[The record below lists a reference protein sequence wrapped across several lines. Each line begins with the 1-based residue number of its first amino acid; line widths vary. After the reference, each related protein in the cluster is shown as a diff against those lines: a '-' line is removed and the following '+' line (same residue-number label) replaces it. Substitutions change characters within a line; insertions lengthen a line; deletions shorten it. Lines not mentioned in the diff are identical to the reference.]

1 MKSIE
6 KLRIETAT
14 ASLKAG
20 GREKYAAQLGVPTCI
35 LRDFLNGQRKPSKTL
50 LAALGYEKVT
60 MYANKAARQEAGLTK
75 GNSTNEQ
82 ETNQCQE

>member
-14 ASLKAG
+14 ASLRAG

-50 LAALGYEKVT
+50 LAALGYEKAVGYKKKT
-60 MYANKAARQEAGLTK
+60 ARQEAAITK
-75 GNSTNEQ
+75 SNSTNQQ
-82 ETNQCQE
+82 ETR